1 MTNYF
6 TSASEWLG
14 KVAAEFLE
22 DKQRFGSM
30 DYNFRMIDYSKGY
43 GTKERS
49 CKSIFFSNFRQ
60 LLAAQRFWIIDP
72 DPTEWSVRTP
82 GGDGGQDDPS
92 TWRPEYPPGRL
103 VSPSGDQWPG
113 SCTSSPGHTSRGQ
126 KTVLCHLYGSTQGF
140 NMSSFFSTIL

>member
-14 KVAAEFLE
+14 KIAAEFLE

-30 DYNFRMIDYSKGY
+30 DFNFRMIDYSKGY
-43 GTKERS
+43 GTKKCL
-49 CKSIFFSNFRQ
+49 CKPQLFSYFRQ
-60 LLAAQRFWIIDP
+60 LLAPQRFWIIDP

-140 NMSSFFSTIL
+140 NMSSFLNSIL